1 MNGRQIITTSLMLL
15 AFSLS
20 VAGRA
25 AAAETQPAYQIQPGD
40 VLGIS
45 VWREDELTK
54 AVLVRPDGA
63 ISFPLVGD
71 LIVYGKSPPQ
81 VAKELSAKLKPYIP
95 DPVLTVSVNE
105 INGNQIFV
113 IGKVARP
120 GQFPATRYMDVM
132 QALSVAGGTT
142 TYAELNKIKILRRE
156 NGVLKAIPFEYG
168 DVEKGKNLDQNIIL
182 NAGDVVVVP

>member
-1 MNGRQIITTSLMLL
+1 MNGGQIVTTSILLL
-15 AFSLS
+15 ALSLLTT
-20 VAGRA
+20 GRA
-25 AAAETQPAYQIQPGD
+25 VSAETLAGYQIQPGD

-45 VWREDELTK
+45 VWREEELTK
-54 AVLVRPDGA
+54 GVLVRPDGA

-71 LIVYGKSPPQ
+71 LVVYGKTPEQ
-81 VAKELSAKLKPYIP
+81 VGKELAIKLKPYIP

-105 INGNQIFV
+105 ISGNQIFV

-156 NGVLKAIPFEYG
+156 NGALKAMTFKYG
-168 DVEKGKNLDQNIIL
+168 EVEKGKNLDQNVIL
-182 NAGDVVVVP
+182 KAGDVVVVP